1 MSKSGVTNTLSE
13 SLMLEHRLG
22 MVFATL
28 DKLPADDHRG
38 REVVE
43 GELKAI
49 KARLYKLPNYNA
61 SGLQKIMQFLKPY
74 AAKEATV

>member
-28 DKLPADDHRG
+28 DKLPADDYRG
-38 REVVE
+38 RQVVE

-61 SGLQKIMQFLKPY
+61 RGLQKIMKFFKPY
-74 AAKEATV
+74 AAV

>member
-1 MSKSGVTNTLSE
+1 
-13 SLMLEHRLG
+13 
-22 MVFATL
+22 MVFETL

-38 REVVE
+38 RQVVE

-74 AAKEATV
+74 AAV

>member
-28 DKLPADDHRG
+28 YKLPADDYRG
-38 REVVE
+38 RQVVE